1 MYVHCSMKVAEV
13 TPKRNSWV
21 VVHKPNSRAKLRL
34 FCFPYAGGGAYIY
47 RSWSDTLPPFV
58 EVCSIQL
65 PGRGGRMSEE
75 PLSDLAQV
83 VEEAARGLQPYF
95 DRPFA
100 FFGHSMGALISYELA
115 RQLQSENKTGPKH
128 LFVSAHRAPHLPR
141 TEPSFYNL
149 PDDELIDE
157 LRRLKGTPS
166 EVLENPE
173 LMHLMLPL
181 MRADF
186 SVCQNYDFQAA
197 AQPLACPITVFG
209 GLEDTVTSEQLQ
221 DWRQHT
227 TATFKLRLFPG
238 DHFFLHTSHESLL
251 RALAQE
257 LLPLASPTS
266 KQVS

>member
-1 MYVHCSMKVAEV
+1 MKVAQD
-13 TPKRNSWV
+13 SWV
-21 VVHKPNSRAKLRL
+21 VIPKPDSGAKLRL

-47 RSWSDTLPPFV
+47 RTWSNTLPSLV
-58 EVCSIQL
+58 EVCAIQL
-65 PGRGGRMSEE
+65 PGRGTRISEK

-83 VEEAARGLQPYF
+83 VEQAAQGLQRYF

-100 FFGHSMGALISYELA
+100 FFGHSMGALIGFELA
-115 RQLQSENKTGPKH
+115 RQLQRQNKTGPRH
-128 LFVSAHRAPHLPR
+128 LFVSAHRAPHLPD

-149 PDDELIDE
+149 PDAELIEE
-157 LRRLKGTPS
+157 LRRLKGTPT

-186 SVCQNYDFQAA
+186 SVCQNYDYQAA
-197 AQPLACPITVFG
+197 AQPLACPISVFG
-209 GLEDTVTSEQLQ
+209 GLEDTLTKEQLQ

-227 TATFKLRLFPG
+227 TAAFKLRLFPG
-238 DHFFLHTSHESLL
+238 DHFFLHTYQESLL

-257 LLPLASPTS
+257 LVPLVSPTS
-266 KQVS
+266 L

>member
-1 MYVHCSMKVAEV
+1 MKLEEA
-13 TPKRNSWV
+13 TRKQNSWV
-21 VVHKPNSRAKLRL
+21 VIPKPNSRATLRL
-34 FCFPYAGGGAYIY
+34 FCFPYAGGAAHIY

-58 EVCSIQL
+58 EVCSVQL
-65 PGRGGRMSEE
+65 PGRGTRIREE
-75 PLSDLAQV
+75 PLSDLWQV
-83 VEEAARGLQPYF
+83 VEEAAQGLQPYF

-100 FFGHSMGALISYELA
+100 FFGHSMGALICYELT
-115 RQLQSENKTGPKH
+115 RQLESENKTGPKH

-141 TEPSFYNL
+141 IEPSFYDL

-186 SVCQNYDFQAA
+186 SVCQIYEYQAA
-197 AQPLACPITVFG
+197 AKPLACPITVFG
-209 GLEDTVTSEQLQ
+209 GLEDTVTNEQLQ
-221 DWRQHT
+221 EWRQHT
-227 TATFKLRLFPG
+227 TATFKLKLFPG
-238 DHFFLHTSHESLL
+238 DHFFIHTSQESLL
-251 RALAQE
+251 RELAQA

-266 KQVS
+266 